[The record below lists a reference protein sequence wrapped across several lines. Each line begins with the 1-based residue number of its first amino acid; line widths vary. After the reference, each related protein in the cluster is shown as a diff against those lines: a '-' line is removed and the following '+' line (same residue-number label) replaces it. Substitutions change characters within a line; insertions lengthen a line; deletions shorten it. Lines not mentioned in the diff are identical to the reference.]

1 MYKPINIDEIPGF
14 LRRRATGKRIL
25 DIERFI
31 ASGELACEIIL
42 APGENPSTVSNTF
55 RQTIQRR
62 QYYCDAVEA
71 FMRGGR
77 GFLVRKNLQRDNTA
91 NVDR

>member
-1 MYKPINIDEIPGF
+1 MYKPINIDEIPGIP
-14 LRRRATGKRIL
+14 RRRATGKRIL
-25 DIERFI
+25 DVEQFI

-42 APGENPSTVSNTF
+42 APGEKPANVSSTF

-62 QYYCDAVEA
+62 QYYRDAVEA

-77 GFLVRKNLQRDNTA
+77 VFLVRKQSNE
-91 NVDR
+91 